1 MSLVYRT
8 VPDDDA
14 HRTAYRRLLQYAFAP
29 QRGPDHDDD
38 PPEQPGEFEPRGL
51 YARSDDAAAET
62 SDATDGRP
70 PTADADP
77 SALVVCGALLAFR
90 MWIRGGWR
98 SVGGVSAIASPPERR
113 RRGHVG
119 TLLEGMH
126 AELRGR
132 DVAFAALWPFSH
144 PFYRRFGYGR
154 TNDDVAH
161 EFPPEALDAPAAT
174 PSEGGTIRRLSVDD
188 VDALSTL
195 HEAAA
200 TEPLALRRSAD
211 WWRLRIFRS
220 WTDERY
226 VYGWEDDAGT
236 LRSYLAY
243 RITDGDG
250 GDGGRRL
257 VVDYWG
263 ATDDEALRHLLAFLR
278 NHDSQVTTVR
288 LPAGDASL
296 LDRLSDPDDADTTIR
311 PGPMVR
317 VVDVEAALSGL
328 ETPAADTGERVAIR
342 LREPRSGRNDRTF
355 VVGVDGERTTCR
367 RLEDDEAA
375 AGGSVDSGVTV
386 ELGALSRLVVGSR
399 SASSLATLGAVDG
412 DADAVARLDTLFPV
426 ERPEPYLRERF

>member
-1 MSLVYRT
+1 MPLAYRA
-8 VPDDDA
+8 VPENDA

-38 PPEQPGEFEPRGL
+38 DPPEQPGEFEPRGL
-51 YARSDDAAAET
+51 YAHSGDAVAEA
-62 SDATDGRP
+62 SDATNGRP
-70 PTADADP
+70 PVADADP
-77 SALVVCGALLAFR
+77 STLVVCGALLAFR
-90 MWIRGGWR
+90 MRIRGEWR
-98 SVGGVSAIASPPERR
+98 PVGGVSAIASPPERR

-119 TLLEGMH
+119 TLLDRLH

-154 TNDDVAH
+154 TNDDVVH

-174 PSEGGTIRRLSVDD
+174 PERDVGTIRRLSVDD

-200 TEPLALRRSAD
+200 PEPLALRRSTD

-243 RITDGDG
+243 RIEDGD
-250 GDGGRRL
+250 DGRRL

-263 ATDDEALRHLLAFLR
+263 ATDDEARRHLLAFLR
-278 NHDSQVTTVR
+278 NHDSQVATVR
-288 LPAGDASL
+288 LAAGDASL
-296 LDRLSDPDDADTTIR
+296 LDRLSDPDDADTTVR

-317 VVDVEAALSGL
+317 VVDAEAALSGL
-328 ETPAADTGERVAIR
+328 PTPATDERVVVR
-342 LREPRSGRNDRTF
+342 VREPRDDWNDGTF
-355 VVGVDGERTTCR
+355 AVGVDDGRTTCR
-367 RLEDDEAA
+367 RIDDGDGTA
-375 AGGSVDSGVTV
+375 AGGTTDGDVTV
-386 ELGALSRLVVGSR
+386 EVGALSRLVVGSR
-399 SASSLATLGAVDG
+399 SASSLATLGDVDG
-412 DADAVARLDTLFPV
+412 DADAVARLDALFPR
-426 ERPEPYLRERF
+426 ETPGPYLRERF